1 MTRILPL
8 LIPLLVL
15 SLTACDQED
24 PTQCD
29 YWVKRLAN
37 PSKAREALQQVG
49 MMKCSEAGET
59 LKTMFDEG
67 RNRTEILAA
76 AEQFEDKTV
85 VVALLKK
92 ALRIKDISKSAA
104 NMIGDMKLMAA
115 KPVLEEVLASGRNA
129 EVRGAGLK
137 ALLSMTDDPANIEGI
152 LLKVLQADPSIQGA
166 EATKTAAE
174 ALGKI
179 RSEKAIPHLIVSLFA
194 GTTDPA
200 LVSIYRTVRAALANI
215 GAPAAKPLADALNGT
230 YKPLNDYVQMKQIPT
245 WKWQWG
251 PRLVEV
257 LGDIRN
263 EAGAA
268 PIAEKVLARDSYGIW
283 AGLSDEQRDE
293 NNPTYEKLRKDW
305 SREVS
310 KGFLMSALSLGR
322 IGSDNGVEKLA
333 SIVPNQPRRDW
344 SQRTNAALA
353 LSLIGTDKAVDALI
367 DAFQKEELSEGKA
380 NLLGFLG
387 MAVGPKQMKKGW
399 GPIEAELKDR
409 AKRVSR
415 KKAITLYQSYLHGKI
430 NEPGAGERI
439 RSHVEVVKDCEE
451 NTGCYINKLKNSE
464 NIYTKEKAAMILWR
478 GPRNSE
484 TFQALF
490 DSFKEMDPRKNRD
503 QRLFLLAGMGRIG
516 TKEDAKRVEGYLEL
530 LKEQKIDPQWIA
542 ELNSLRSFLNLL

>member
-1 MTRILPL
+1 MKRILPL

-85 VVALLKK
+85 VVDLLKK

-104 NMIGDMKLMAA
+104 NMIGDMKLVAA

-174 ALGKI
+174 ALGEF

-194 GTTDPA
+194 GTTDPS

-230 YKPLNDYVQMKQIPT
+230 YKPLNDYIQMKQIPT

-283 AGLSDEQRDE
+283 AGLSDDQRDE

-415 KKAITLYQSYLHGKI
+415 KKAITQYQAYLHAKI

-464 NIYTKEKAAMILWR
+464 NIYTKEKAAMVLWR

-490 DSFKEMDPRKNRD
+490 NSFKEMDPRKNRD

-516 TKEDAKRVEGYLEL
+516 TKEDAKRVEGYLEI

-542 ELNSLRSFLNLL
+542 ELNSLQSFLSLL